1 MNLSNSQLATI
12 KHAIRVLTVEGEIS
26 PLELHD
32 NGQFAKEILE
42 AVVRSVEDPR
52 KNVIIE
58 VQEGN

>member
-1 MNLSNSQLATI
+1 MNLSNSQFATI
-12 KHAIRVLTVEGEIS
+12 KYAIRILTVEGEIS
-26 PLELHD
+26 TLQLYD
-32 NGQFAKEILE
+32 NAQFAKEILE